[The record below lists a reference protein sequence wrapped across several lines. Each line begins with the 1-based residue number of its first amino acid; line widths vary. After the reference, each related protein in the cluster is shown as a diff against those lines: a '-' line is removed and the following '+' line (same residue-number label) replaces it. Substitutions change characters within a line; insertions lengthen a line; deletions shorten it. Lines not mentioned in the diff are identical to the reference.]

1 VVNPLDSGGGGLVQ
15 MKSFVLVAVLAVG
28 MATSAMAA
36 PIGVWSTGVCAGLNV
51 AGCTPNT
58 LLGFG
63 VQDLNYTFSGFSS
76 TNRTETAISTYV
88 PDAAGASR
96 WLTPGTTAGGVFP
109 TGSYTVT
116 TQFNL
121 AGFNA
126 STLNLFLDIA
136 ADNIVVAAL
145 NGTTILSC
153 NTGGAACF
161 SAFTFNH
168 SIAAGGLANAGL
180 NTLTF
185 TVTNQNDQSPTALRV
200 QVSGDAALAPIPE
213 PATWGL
219 LGVGL
224 VGFGLLRRRL
234 S

>member
-1 VVNPLDSGGGGLVQ
+1 VQ
-15 MKSFVLVAVLAVG
+15 TKSIVLVAVLAIG
-28 MATSAMAA
+28 MATGVSAA
-36 PIGVWSTGVCAGLNV
+36 PVGLWSTGVCAGLNV
-51 AGCTPNT
+51 SGCTPNT
-58 LLGFG
+58 VLGFG
-63 VQDLNYTFSGFSS
+63 VQDLNYTFSGFST
-76 TNRTETAISTYV
+76 TNRTESAISTYV

-96 WLTPGTTAGGVFP
+96 WLTPGTTAAGLFP
-109 TGSYTVT
+109 IGTYTAT
-116 TQFNL
+116 TTFSL
-121 AGFNA
+121 TGFNA
-126 STLNLFLDIA
+126 STLSLFLDIA

-161 SAFTFNH
+161 SAFTSNH
-168 SIAAGGLANAGL
+168 AIAAGGIAVAGL

-200 QVSGDAALAPIPE
+200 QVAGDATVAAVPE

>member
-1 VVNPLDSGGGGLVQ
+1 
-15 MKSFVLVAVLAVG
+15 MKSFVLIAVLAVG
-28 MATSAMAA
+28 MATSAMGAA
-36 PIGVWSTGVCAGLNV
+36 IGVWSTGVCAGLNV

-63 VQDLNYTFSGFSS
+63 VQDLNYTFSGFSA

-96 WLTPGTTAGGVFP
+96 WLTPGTVAGGVFP

-145 NGTTILSC
+145 NGNTILSC
-153 NTGGAACF
+153 NAGGVTCF
-161 SAFTFNH
+161 QAFTFNH
-168 SIAAGGLANAGL
+168 SIAAGAFANAGL

-185 TVTNQNDQSPTALRV
+185 TVTNQNDQTPTALRV
-200 QVSGDAALAPIPE
+200 QVSGDAALAAIPE

>member
-1 VVNPLDSGGGGLVQ
+1 VQ
-15 MKSFVLVAVLAVG
+15 TKTIVLVAVLAIG
-28 MATSAMAA
+28 MATGVSAATV
-36 PIGVWSTGVCAGLNV
+36 GLWSTGVCAGLNV

-58 LLGFG
+58 VLGFG

-96 WLTPGTTAGGVFP
+96 WLTPGTTAAGLFP
-109 TGSYTVT
+109 IGSYTAT
-116 TQFNL
+116 TTFSL

-126 STLNLFLDIA
+126 STLSLFLDIA

-168 SIAAGGLANAGL
+168 NIAAGGIALAGL

-200 QVSGDAALAPIPE
+200 QVSGNADLAAIPE

>member
-1 VVNPLDSGGGGLVQ
+1 V
-15 MKSFVLVAVLAVG
+15 
-28 MATSAMAA
+28 
-36 PIGVWSTGVCAGLNV
+36 
-51 AGCTPNT
+51 
-58 LLGFG
+58 LGFG

-96 WLTPGTTAGGVFP
+96 WLTPGTTAAGLLPIG
-109 TGSYTVT
+109 TYTAT
-116 TQFNL
+116 TTFSL

-126 STLNLFLDIA
+126 STLSLFLDIA

-168 SIAAGGLANAGL
+168 NIAAGGIALAGL

-200 QVSGDAALAPIPE
+200 QVSGNAHSSGDSGARNVG
-213 PATWGL
+213 PAGRRIGGIRTSPPQAVLGGFQGVL
-219 LGVGL
+219 LTSS
-224 VGFGLLRRRL
+224 RE
-234 S
+234 